1 MNHIWYV
8 PTLDLDNFN
17 VFVICKKEKRKK
29 RLKKL
34 KDDFC
39 FLIQGLSILPMSLP
53 LNGIQS
59 Q

>member
-29 RLKKL
+29 EVKK
-34 KDDFC
+34 
-39 FLIQGLSILPMSLP
+39 IER
-53 LNGIQS
+53 
-59 Q
+59 